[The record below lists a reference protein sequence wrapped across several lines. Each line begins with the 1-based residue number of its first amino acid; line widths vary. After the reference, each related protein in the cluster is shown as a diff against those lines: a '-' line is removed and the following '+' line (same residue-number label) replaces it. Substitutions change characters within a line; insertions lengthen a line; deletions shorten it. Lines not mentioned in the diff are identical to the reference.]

1 MLIWF
6 SHRLSTITAA
16 DQILVLHAGGVAES
30 GTHEELIKLKGRY
43 ATMWRKQIRAEQA
56 AEVARVA
63 QDRAAA
69 LREEALV
76 RPGSSGED
84 LVSEDVSENE
94 ADAGAKILA
103 LTGLGS
109 AGDDLRIAPSREGKP
124 SGHP

>member
-1 MLIWF
+1 M
-6 SHRLSTITAA
+6 
-16 DQILVLHAGGVAES
+16 AES
-30 GTHEELIKLKGRY
+30 GTHEQLLKLKGRY
-43 ATMWRKQIRAEQA
+43 ASMWKKQIRAEQA

-94 ADAGAKILA
+94 ADGGVKVLA
-103 LTGLGS
+103 ATALGS
-109 AGDDLRIAPSREGKP
+109 TGDSPRMAPSRRGKP
-124 SGHP
+124 TGHP